1 MRKNSLWINLSFVL
15 VVKILDCIMI
25 FRVLIKFLIGVW
37 GNGFLLFFLGE
48 FFNKKRIWEN
58 ISFNLKYSNN
68 VLKGELN
75 FFVFV
80 KIGK

>member
-1 MRKNSLWINLSFVL
+1 M

-48 FFNKKRIWEN
+48 FFNKKMILEN

>member
-1 MRKNSLWINLSFVL
+1 MWINLSFVL
-15 VVKILDCIMI
+15 IVKILDCIII
-25 FRVLIKFLIGVW
+25 FRVLIKFLIVVW
-37 GNGFLLFFLGE
+37 GKGFLLFFLGE
-48 FFNKKRIWEN
+48 FFNEKMILEN
-58 ISFNLKYSNN
+58 ISFNLKYSSN